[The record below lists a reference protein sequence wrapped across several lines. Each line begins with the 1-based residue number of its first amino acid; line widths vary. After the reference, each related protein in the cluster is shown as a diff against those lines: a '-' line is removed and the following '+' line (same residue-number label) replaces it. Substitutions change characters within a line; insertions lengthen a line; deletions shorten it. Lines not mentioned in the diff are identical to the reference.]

1 MSADNL
7 VCGAGNGFGSCVPC
21 AFNVVTVGQAFEDY
35 LVFSCTLFNS
45 EVANTFALVGEALEE
60 RVVAFACYGAGIG
73 LLAAT
78 AALVVGGVVE
88 GVVLEEE
95 AAPAVATFVI
105 AAEQTGVGRKS
116 GEGVGSGDGEGG
128 VGSDALAVE
137 AEHEEALVSVAVRAA
152 VEVDGVSSQQSSLVA
167 ADGERHLVVVAI
179 EPRLQTLNIHVD
191 VRYVADVQRQVER
204 C

>member
-73 LLAAT
+73 LLAAA
-78 AALVVGGVVE
+78 AALFNLVVE
-88 GVVLEEE
+88 SVVLEEE
-95 AAPAVATFVI
+95 AAPACATFVI

>member
-78 AALVVGGVVE
+78 AAAGNNIVVDNIIIEVVTTPARATLVV
-88 GVVLEEE
+88 
-95 AAPAVATFVI
+95 T
-105 AAEQTGVGRKS
+105 AEQTGVGLKS
-116 GEGVGSGDGEGG
+116 DEAVSLGNGEGRVSGD
-128 VGSDALAVE
+128 VSTVE
-137 AEHEEALVSVAVRAA
+137 AEHEIALSA
-152 VEVDGVSSQQSSLVA
+152 
-167 ADGERHLVVVAI
+167 
-179 EPRLQTLNIHVD
+179 
-191 VRYVADVQRQVER
+191 R